1 MRPNVRRWSWLR
13 SVNHII
19 NIGLLLLMLIKI
31 YEIAQGN
38 RYLINNILAFVGS
51 RSGGE
56 VGSAFLALAV
66 GQRVGLAVHSWQ

>member
-51 RSGGE
+51 RSEGG
-56 VGSAFLALAV
+56 VGSAFLAVA
-66 GQRVGLAVHSWQ
+66 QRVRLAVHSW